1 MINVELQYFSGC
13 PNSQTMIDDTLYA
26 IEQVNFNIEF
36 TKTLVDTTEMAK
48 NINFRGSPTLLI
60 NGIDFEN
67 MPKLE
72 QASLSCRY
80 YPNDLPSVESIIKK
94 LTEEINK

>member
-1 MINVELQYFSGC
+1 MLKVEVEYFNGC
-13 PNSQTMIDDTLYA
+13 PNSQKMIDDVVYA

-80 YPNDLPSVESIIKK
+80 YPNGFPSVESIIKK
-94 LTEEINK
+94 LTEE